1 MNVTRTRFIP
11 LVGLVIALALA
22 YALNQWLDI
31 QERNFHFT
39 FISGQY
45 FAWLL
50 VCGLF
55 LIAIW
60 LALAWITLRLS
71 RRSTLVSVIFLVL
84 GLLVFSYP
92 LLFQRFTWI
101 LNLRPIIINYWIDTP
116 LSYTGIFIVVLGFL
130 NLLLPINSSVK
141 S

>member
-1 MNVTRTRFIP
+1 VNATRTKFIP
-11 LVGLVIALALA
+11 LLGLVIALALA
-22 YALNQWLDI
+22 YAINQWLNI
-31 QERNFHFT
+31 QERNVHLT
-39 FISGQY
+39 FNSGQY
-45 FAWLL
+45 HVWLL
-50 VCGLF
+50 VCGLL

-71 RRSTLVSVIFLVL
+71 RRSALVSVIFLVM
-84 GLLVFSYP
+84 GLLVFSCP
-92 LLFQRFTWI
+92 LLFPWFTWI
-101 LNLRPIIINYWIDTP
+101 PILTRYWIDTP